1 MPGAAALLREASST
15 GTSARSKRQ
24 TSKSTCNQAK
34 SLHSI
39 LTTLFFCSKASKK
52 MSSCVPTESL
62 DYEWIH
68 LIMQDRI
75 PLEYF
80 FHEFCGKLNST
91 KLGENVRTFHEL
103 CGNLHSSEFMENMF
117 PSKFGEW
124 IHLLLQNQ
132 IRKSI
137 FPLLWKIEFQTL
149 FHRICG
155 NIFFSGIWPSKSR
168 WIHSVSS

>member
-1 MPGAAALLREASST
+1 MCLETLCKLLTLDRQQKNISTFFRPTGGSYRPLFNASSKVPGAAALLREASST

-91 KLGENVRTFHEL
+91 KLGEMYV
-103 CGNLHSSEFMENMF
+103 HSMNYVEICI
-117 PSKFGEW
+117 P
-124 IHLLLQNQ
+124 QN
-132 IRKSI
+132 S
-137 FPLLWKIEFQTL
+137 WKTC
-149 FHRICG
+149 FHRNSVNEFICSCK
-155 NIFFSGIWPSKSR
+155 IK
-168 WIHSVSS
+168 

>member
-1 MPGAAALLREASST
+1 
-15 GTSARSKRQ
+15 
-24 TSKSTCNQAK
+24 
-34 SLHSI
+34 
-39 LTTLFFCSKASKK
+39 

-103 CGNLHSSEFMENMF
+103 CGKLHSSEFMENMF

-124 IHLLLQNQ
+124 TAPA
-132 IRKSI
+132 KSNKKEYFSAFVENWI
-137 FPLLWKIEFQTL
+137 PDTFP
-149 FHRICG
+149 
-155 NIFFSGIWPSKSR
+155 
-168 WIHSVSS
+168 